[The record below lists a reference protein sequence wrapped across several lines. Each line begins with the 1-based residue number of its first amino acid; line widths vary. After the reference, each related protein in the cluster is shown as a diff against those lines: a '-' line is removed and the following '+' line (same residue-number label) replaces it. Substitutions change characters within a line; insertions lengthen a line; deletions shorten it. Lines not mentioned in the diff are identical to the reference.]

1 MNAHKIETTLTDN
14 GTLLLKD
21 LPFQAGDSVEII
33 ILKRNYQKSE
43 SNPYPLQG
51 TVYRYEDPCEPA
63 TPLEDWEALQ

>member
-43 SNPYPLQG
+43 SNPYPL
-51 TVYRYEDPCEPA
+51 
-63 TPLEDWEALQ
+63 